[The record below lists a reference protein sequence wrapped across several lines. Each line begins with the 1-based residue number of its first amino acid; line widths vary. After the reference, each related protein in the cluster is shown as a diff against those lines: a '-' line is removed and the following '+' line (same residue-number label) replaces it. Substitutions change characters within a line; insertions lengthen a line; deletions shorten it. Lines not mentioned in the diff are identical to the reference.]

1 MPEDLSLSF
10 ALESMIYGI
19 YVCSCG
25 FACAQVR
32 TDFSKKSIVISVD
45 GTESEQTAIK
55 GQSLDVEG
63 KLYVGGL
70 PTGYTAKRI
79 GNVSVYL
86 FPKLILH
93 KN

>member
-1 MPEDLSLSF
+1 M
-10 ALESMIYGI
+10 
-19 YVCSCG
+19 
-25 FACAQVR
+25 R
-32 TDFSKKSIVISVD
+32 TDFSKKSILISVD
-45 GTESEQTAIK
+45 GAESERTTLK

-86 FPKLILH
+86 FPKLILD
-93 KN
+93 KNSTVWVGI

>member
-1 MPEDLSLSF
+1 M
-10 ALESMIYGI
+10 
-19 YVCSCG
+19 
-25 FACAQVR
+25 R
-32 TDFSKKSIVISVD
+32 TDFSKKSILVSID
-45 GTESEQTAIK
+45 GAESERTALK

-86 FPKLILH
+86 IPKLVRLRM
-93 KN
+93 KQFV

>member
-1 MPEDLSLSF
+1 MGF
-10 ALESMIYGI
+10 
-19 YVCSCG
+19 VCVCV
-25 FACAQVR
+25 FICAQVR
-32 TDFSKKSIVISVD
+32 TSFSKKSILISVD
-45 GTESEQTAIK
+45 GAESVQTAIK

-86 FPKLILH
+86 LLKLILH
-93 KN
+93 KNYTVCAGT